1 MTVYKN
7 FKNPSQ
13 MTEKE
18 QQELG
23 GKAVGAVIAFF
34 LKPLI
39 VKWVWNWVMPTLF
52 GLTVITYWQALAL
65 GLLVSLLFKNYENN

>member
-23 GKAVGAVIAFF
+23 AKAVGAVITFF
-34 LKPLI
+34 LKPFI
-39 VKWVWNWVMPTLF
+39 VRWLWNWIIPPLF
-52 GLTVITYWQALAL
+52 
-65 GLLVSLLFKNYENN
+65 

>member
-23 GKAVGAVIAFF
+23 GKAVGAVITFF
-34 LKPLI
+34 LKPFI
-39 VKWVWNWVMPTLF
+39 EQPVAF
-52 GLTVITYWQALAL
+52 A
-65 GLLVSLLFKNYENN
+65 SLLDGFTSSTP

>member
-23 GKAVGAVIAFF
+23 GKAVGAVITFF
-34 LKPLI
+34 LKPFI
-39 VKWVWNWVMPTLF
+39 VRWLWNWSCHPCLD
-52 GLTVITYWQALAL
+52 
-65 GLLVSLLFKNYENN
+65 

>member
-23 GKAVGAVIAFF
+23 GKAVGAVI
-34 LKPLI
+34 
-39 VKWVWNWVMPTLF
+39 TLASTSTRSISIIIIQK
-52 GLTVITYWQALAL
+52 L
-65 GLLVSLLFKNYENN
+65 

>member
-23 GKAVGAVIAFF
+23 GKAVVSEAF
-34 LKPLI
+34 PQ
-39 VKWVWNWVMPTLF
+39 
-52 GLTVITYWQALAL
+52 ITW
-65 GLLVSLLFKNYENN
+65 GGRS